1 MCKEFEHN
9 LNHKDQNKYQL
20 FDTEKKAD
28 QKQGFFDFTV
38 VDQVKNK
45 DGSRNFIMRHHN
57 EMTAPMNLGELRSKY
72 KVAPIRFEDMT
83 DEKKVEKEAK
93 EHLQNNKPVSNELFQ
108 KFQRLCQI
116 QQYRGML
123 YKKSIAEPG
132 SLSENEQVSADIFY
146 IDYLRNQ
153 HEIHYSGKKD
163 PTGSDDSIKRLIDS
177 HTEQLNRLK
186 EKNKKSFENIV
197 HYTENKYYKD
207 MNGYLRNGDAANVS
221 QEIKDMCDDV
231 TDSLEGFRLEE
242 DMTLTRHMGIDGL
255 IIGLGLNSKEIKTSK
270 QLFEAFGSMKVHRVI
285 NADKA
290 FCSTSL
296 KPQGASHFNKSQV
309 ECRILA
315 PKGTRGA
322 CIRNISKYKHEDEVL
337 LQTNTK
343 LQLLGVIDDGEWVGK
358 DKDNNIIKDRK
369 IVVYLRAVPDEVLE
383 MKDALDHAALSERHQ
398 EDHKMLA
405 AFMSSRHEISKSSS
419 NMDLKPSLFG
429 YSSKTKGS
437 QRKIQMKN
445 ANSALWSD
453 AVNKVNNRCMMIL
466 GIYYSRNRNMSV
478 LNGNRLKEKKIRSIQ
493 KEVEDALSERSVN
506 RKAQDKVSRLLL
518 EMRAGIA
525 VNMTSKVM
533 NFFKDRSKSLD
544 RMSSAVP
551 YMQTIM
557 LMQKAYDEISSSIN
571 NEEFRNRFKSE
582 EERTSNEAWKKRLS
596 NLSKCSR
603 DHYDKLLSYRELMR
617 SSDPMSEQRNKGVN
631 VNENPFGDH
640 EANLNDAFK
649 SFCM

>member
-28 QKQGFFDFTV
+28 QQQGFFDFTV

-45 DGSRNFIMRHHN
+45 DGSRNFITRHHN

-72 KVAPIRFEDMT
+72 KVAPIEFEDLT
-83 DEKKVEKEAK
+83 EENEVIKEANK
-93 EHLQNNKPVSNELFQ
+93 HQQNKKPVSNELLQKVQRFFQ
-108 KFQRLCQI
+108 IDQH
-116 QQYRGML
+116 RGML

-132 SLSENEQVSADIFY
+132 SLSENEQVSADIFH
-146 IDYLRNQ
+146 INYLRKQ
-153 HEIHYSGKKD
+153 YMIHYS
-163 PTGSDDSIKRLIDS
+163 
-177 HTEQLNRLK
+177 
-186 EKNKKSFENIV
+186 
-197 HYTENKYYKD
+197 ENKYYKD
-207 MNGYLRNGDAANVS
+207 MNTYLRTGDSNVS
-221 QEIKDMCDDV
+221 KEIKDMCDDV

-255 IIGLGLNSKEIKTSK
+255 IRGLGLNFDEIKTSK

-296 KPQGASHFNKSQV
+296 KPQGASGFNQKQV

-322 CIRNISKYKHEDEVL
+322 CIRNISKYRNEDEVL

-343 LQLLGVIDDGEWVGK
+343 LQLLGVIDDGEWESK
-358 DKDNNIIKDRK
+358 DHKIKDRK
-369 IVVYLRAVPDEVLE
+369 IIVYLRAVPDEVLE
-383 MKDALDHAALSERHQ
+383 MKDAQDHAALSERHQ
-398 EDHKMLA
+398 EDHKMQA
-405 AFMSSRHEISKSSS
+405 AFMSSQYEISNSSS

-429 YSSKTKGS
+429 YSSTTKGG
-437 QRKIQMKN
+437 QKVIKMKN

-453 AVNKVNNRCMMIL
+453 AVNKANNRCMMIL
-466 GIYYSRNRNMSV
+466 GIYYSRNRDMSV
-478 LNGNRLKEKKIRSIQ
+478 LNGNRLKEKEIRSIQ
-493 KEVEDALSERSVN
+493 KEVENALSDRSVN

-525 VNMTSKVM
+525 VNMTSRVM

-582 EERTSNEAWKKRLS
+582 EERTSNKAWQKRLS

-603 DHYDKLLSYRELMR
+603 DHYDKLLSYRKLMR

-649 SFCM
+649 DFCM

>member
-72 KVAPIRFEDMT
+72 KVAPIEFEDMT
-83 DEKKVEKEAK
+83 EENEVVNEAK
-93 EHLQNNKPVSNELFQ
+93 EHLQNKKPASNELLQKVQRVFQ
-108 KFQRLCQI
+108 IK
-116 QQYRGML
+116 QYRGML

-132 SLSENEQVSADIFY
+132 SLSENEQVSADIFH
-146 IDYLRNQ
+146 INYLRNQ
-153 HEIHYSGKKD
+153 YLIHYSGKKD
-163 PTGSDDSIKRLIDS
+163 PAGSGDSIKRLIDS
-177 HTEQLNRLK
+177 HTKQLNRLK
-186 EKNKKSFENIV
+186 EKNKESFENIV

-207 MNGYLRNGDAANVS
+207 MNTYLRKGDSNVS
-221 QEIKDMCDDV
+221 KEIKDMCDDV

-255 IIGLGLNSKEIKTSK
+255 IRGLGLNYDEIKTSK

-296 KPQGASHFNKSQV
+296 NPQGASSFRHMQV

-322 CIRNISKYKHEDEVL
+322 CIRSISKYKNEDEVL

-343 LQLLGVIDDGEWVGK
+343 LQLLGVIDDGEWESK
-358 DKDNNIIKDRK
+358 DHKIKDRK

-383 MKDALDHAALSERHQ
+383 MKDAQDHAALSERHQ
-398 EDHKMLA
+398 EDNKMQA
-405 AFMSSRHEISKSSS
+405 AFMSSQYEISKSSS
-419 NMDLKPSLFG
+419 NMDLKPSMFG
-429 YSSKTKGS
+429 YSSKTKGG

-478 LNGNRLKEKKIRSIQ
+478 LNGNRLKEKEIRSIQ
-493 KEVEDALSERSVN
+493 KEVENALSDRSVN

-571 NEEFRNRFKSE
+571 NEEFKNRFKSE
-582 EERTSNEAWKKRLS
+582 EERSSNEVWKKRLS

-603 DHYDKLLSYRELMR
+603 DHYDKLLSYRKLMH
-617 SSDPMSEQRNKGVN
+617 SSDPMSVQRNKGVN
-631 VNENPFGDH
+631 VKENPFGDH

>member
-1 MCKEFEHN
+1 MCKEFEYN

-28 QKQGFFDFTV
+28 QQQGFFDFTV

-72 KVAPIRFEDMT
+72 KVAPIEFEDLT
-83 DEKKVEKEAK
+83 EENEVIKEANK
-93 EHLQNNKPVSNELFQ
+93 HQQNKKPVSNELLQKVQRFFQ
-108 KFQRLCQI
+108 IDQH
-116 QQYRGML
+116 RGML

-132 SLSENEQVSADIFY
+132 SLSENEQVSADIFH
-146 IDYLRNQ
+146 INYLRKQ
-153 HEIHYSGKKD
+153 YMIHYSGKND
-163 PTGSDDSIKRLIDS
+163 PAESDDSINRLIDS
-177 HTEQLNRLK
+177 HTEQLKRLK
-186 EKNKKSFENIV
+186 EKNKESFENIV
-197 HYTENKYYKD
+197 HYTENKYYD
-207 MNGYLRNGDAANVS
+207 QMNKYLRKLNPNVS

-255 IIGLGLNSKEIKTSK
+255 IIGLGLNSDEIKTSK
-270 QLFEAFGSMKVHRVI
+270 QLFEAFGSMKVHRII

-296 KPQGASHFNKSQV
+296 KPQGASGFNQKQV

-322 CIRNISKYKHEDEVL
+322 CIRNISKYQNEDEVL

-343 LQLLGVIDDGEWVGK
+343 LQLLGVIDDGEWVGE
-358 DKDNNIIKDRK
+358 DKDHKIIKDRK

-383 MKDALDHAALSERHQ
+383 MKDAQDHAALSERHQ
-398 EDHKMLA
+398 EDHKMQA
-405 AFMSSRHEISKSSS
+405 AFMSSQYEISNSSS
-419 NMDLKPSLFG
+419 NMDLKASMFG
-429 YSSKTKGS
+429 YSSKTKGG

-466 GIYYSRNRNMSV
+466 GIYYSRNRDMSV
-478 LNGNRLKEKKIRSIQ
+478 LNGNRLKEKEIRSIQ
-493 KEVEDALSERSVN
+493 KEVEDALSDRSVK

-603 DHYDKLLSYRELMR
+603 DHYDKLLSYRTLMR

-649 SFCM
+649 DFCM

>member
-72 KVAPIRFEDMT
+72 KVAPIVFEDMT
-83 DEKKVEKEAK
+83 DERKVEKEAE
-93 EHLQNNKPVSNELFQ
+93 EHLQNKKPASNELLQKVQRVFQ
-108 KFQRLCQI
+108 IK
-116 QQYRGML
+116 QYRGML
-123 YKKSIAEPG
+123 YNKSIAEPG

-163 PTGSDDSIKRLIDS
+163 PAGSDDSIKRLIAS
-177 HTEQLNRLK
+177 HTKQLKRLK

-197 HYTENKYYKD
+197 HYTENEYYKD

-255 IIGLGLNSKEIKTSK
+255 IRGLGLNYDEIKTSK

-296 KPQGASHFNKSQV
+296 KPQGAKSFNKSQV

-322 CIRNISKYKHEDEVL
+322 CIREISKFKNEDEVL

-383 MKDALDHAALSERHQ
+383 MKDAQDHAALSERHQ
-398 EDHKMLA
+398 EDNKMQA
-405 AFMSSRHEISKSSS
+405 AFMSSQYEISNSSS

-429 YSSKTKGS
+429 YSSKTKGG

-478 LNGNRLKEKKIRSIQ
+478 LNGNRLKEKEIRSIQ
-493 KEVEDALSERSVN
+493 KEVEDALAERSVK

-571 NEEFRNRFKSE
+571 NEEFRNRFKAE

-617 SSDPMSEQRNKGVN
+617 SSDPMSVQRNKGVN